1 MSRTVLQSP
10 FLVGFDHVERA
21 IERVAKAGDGYPPYN
36 IERLEPEAGEA
47 ARLRITVAVAGFAPD
62 ELDVTSEN
70 DHLVVRGERER
81 DDGGPNGERQ
91 FERQFL
97 HRGIAARQFTR
108 AFVLAEGWEAGEAHL
123 ARGLLTIDVVRPA
136 VEEQVRRIA
145 ISVEE

>member
-36 IERLEPEAGEA
+36 IERLEPEAGEV

-62 ELDVTSEN
+62 ELDVTTEN
-70 DHLVVRGERER
+70 DHLVVRGQRERE
-81 DDGGPNGERQ
+81 DGD
-91 FERQFL
+91 RQFL

-108 AFVLAEGWEAGEAHL
+108 AFVLAEGWKAGEAHL
-123 ARGLLTIDVVRPA
+123 ARGLLTIDVVRPQ

>member
-21 IERVAKAGDGYPPYN
+21 IERVAKSGDGYPPYN
-36 IERLEPEAGEA
+36 IERLPPGEGEE

-62 ELDVTSEN
+62 ELSATTEN
-70 DHLVVRGERER
+70 NHLVVRGARAAEEGDRH
-81 DDGGPNGERQ
+81 
-91 FERQFL
+91 FL

-108 AFVLAEGWEAGEAHL
+108 AFVLAEGWEAGEARL

-136 VEEQVRRIA
+136 VEEHVRRIA